1 MAIKGFE
8 KKDPMESFN
17 QLMQIM
23 NQMDAMGQRKIQNDR
38 QDSINFQSRINDT
51 RTLDSLTN
59 ILPSVNDHNQNLE
72 LSGNEKFNVIYS
84 DKHNAYKNANSAYEK
99 AKLIQNSNLENPDML
114 AKDLLKGGW
123 EGAAAGIM
131 DIDNLLD
138 DIDEGDAYK
147 FRYAGNEKY
156 SQTGLKKALLTRRDA
171 YTSVMELLDD
181 PDNAESFL
189 VVNPDGSM
197 DEDTAALLDKLKFNI
212 VTGDVQEVNA
222 TVKNGTTGAIT
233 DYNKY
238 SNAYV
243 KWNRLSNKILD
254 GKTTV
259 SDLGDDDDL
268 NEMLLA
274 YGLDES
280 SPLDEEFINTM
291 KATSLDLAKKANK
304 RHKVFTGKLYNED
317 PFYKKYDDEEI
328 FSNLDEMGM
337 GEQKVVINDMNT
349 DTGEDTE
356 PPLGEVV
363 NTVEDMKFK
372 AGDTTKETPE
382 NIQANF
388 NKYTED
394 NFNKYVESDA
404 SEGGIDFN
412 KVTSAV
418 ILGGAAA
425 STEPVQNVAKSIYKA
440 TKDGARYLNTAYNLS
455 GKDINYIMKEINKP
469 KGTIKAT
476 VKKIE
481 RLEKALE
488 SIKNDPNNTKKNKI
502 KSQINKI
509 RKNMVESLAKRMSAR
524 PEDIAR
530 VMTSKEMSKW
540 NPVRVKDYFMN
551 KAPGA
556 TKKWLKT
563 STKAKVGTGLLR
575 YRTGA
580 AIKDAIGFDLGE
592 GFVAET
598 AEDVATTAAATG
610 ALNKAGNWVIPKI
623 KSIATSPSGRKAL
636 QKFLG
641 KQAGKFLIK
650 QAAGSSVPGVGNIA
664 MAVVGAGMSIND
676 FVQFLKNY
684 REE

>member
-8 KKDPMESFN
+8 KKDPMESLN
-17 QLMQIM
+17 QLMQLM
-23 NQMDAMGQRKIQNDR
+23 NQMDAMGQRKIQRDK
-38 QDSINFQSRINDT
+38 QDSINFQSRINDI

-233 DYNKY
+233 DFNKY

-259 SDLGDDDDL
+259 SDLGDDDDIM
-268 NEMLLA
+268 EMLLGS
-274 YGLDES
+274 GLDES

-291 KATSLDLAKKANK
+291 KTTSLDLAKKANK

-337 GEQKVVINDMNT
+337 GEQKVVIDDMNT

-382 NIQANF
+382 NIQMSALAGVDSSTTWEEFKAMGKDF
-388 NKYTED
+388 NE
-394 NFNKYVESDA
+394 YVESDA
-404 SEGGIDFN
+404 SEGGIDFD

-455 GKDINYIMKEINKP
+455 GKDIDYIMKEINKP
-469 KGTIKAT
+469 KGTIKTT

-509 RKNMVESLAKRMSAR
+509 RKNMVESLAKRMSA
-524 PEDIAR
+524 
-530 VMTSKEMSKW
+530 
-540 NPVRVKDYFMN
+540 
-551 KAPGA
+551 
-556 TKKWLKT
+556 
-563 STKAKVGTGLLR
+563 
-575 YRTGA
+575 
-580 AIKDAIGFDLGE
+580 
-592 GFVAET
+592 
-598 AEDVATTAAATG
+598 
-610 ALNKAGNWVIPKI
+610 
-623 KSIATSPSGRKAL
+623 
-636 QKFLG
+636 
-641 KQAGKFLIK
+641 
-650 QAAGSSVPGVGNIA
+650 
-664 MAVVGAGMSIND
+664 
-676 FVQFLKNY
+676 
-684 REE
+684 